1 MLKFIKQ
8 IENRIIEKLK
18 EYETLEYRKNNSKE
32 KIEREKKI
40 ATENFRSILEKKQKI
55 IDQQNNNMMIENKI
69 NESSHHQIPRLLSD
83 LYSTK
88 LPKQLEE
95 IV

>member
-1 MLKFIKQ
+1 MLKFIKET
-8 IENRIIEKLK
+8 ENRIIKKLK

-32 KIEREKKI
+32 KIEQEKRI
-40 ATENFRSILEKKQKI
+40 ATENFRDILAKKQEI
-55 IDQQNNNMMIENKI
+55 IDRQNDNIMIENKI
-69 NESSHHQIPRLLSD
+69 NESLYKYPRLLSD

-95 IV
+95 II

>member
-1 MLKFIKQ
+1 MNMLKFIKQ

-40 ATENFRSILEKKQKI
+40 ATENFRSILEQKQQI
-55 IDQQNNNMMIENKI
+55 IDQQNNDIMIENKI
-69 NESSHHQIPRLLSD
+69 NESLHHQMPKLLSD
-83 LYSTK
+83 LYS
-88 LPKQLEE
+88 KQLEE
-95 IV
+95 II